1 MQFNIY
7 LCGKEVIQ
15 MKLNEVQI
23 GTEVRLVARNKK
35 GELVFKSEIVKLRE
49 DGRVILKAVRHKT
62 TLINFQA
69 DGITTDLRFEGDAGV
84 DILFANASPCIEYEG
99 KEPILTVNG
108 EMEGGIANRRDCARF
123 IMRRKGQ
130 WMCGA
135 SRPEDVVIH
144 DISQSGI
151 SVVADRAINVGQRV
165 KVSWTDSKKN
175 IILVEAEVVRTVP
188 TDKLEY
194 LHGCRFVKYYP
205 EINKVVMEI
214 QREQLKR
221 MSGME

>member
-1 MQFNIY
+1 
-7 LCGKEVIQ
+7 

-35 GELVFKSEIVKLRE
+35 GELVFKSEIVKVRE
-49 DGRVILKAVRHKT
+49 DGRVILTAVRHKT

-69 DGITTDLRFEGDAGV
+69 DGITTDLRFEGENGV

-108 EMEGGIANRRDCARF
+108 ELEGGIANRRDCARF
-123 IMRRKGQ
+123 IMRKKGQ

-135 SRPEDVVIH
+135 SRPEDVIVN
-144 DISQSGI
+144 DISQSGV
-151 SVVADRAINVGQRV
+151 SVIAGRAINVGQVV
-165 KVSWTDSKKN
+165 KVSWTDAKKN
-175 IILVEAEVVRTVP
+175 IILVEAEVVRVVP
-188 TDKLEY
+188 VDNMDY
-194 LHGCRFVKYYP
+194 LHGCKFLRYYP
-205 EINKVVMEI
+205 EINKAVMEI

-221 MSGME
+221 MSGMD

>member
-1 MQFNIY
+1 
-7 LCGKEVIQ
+7 

-35 GELVFKSEIVKLRE
+35 GELVFKSEIIKLRE
-49 DGRVILKAVRHKT
+49 DGRVILNPVRHKT

-69 DGITTDLRFEGDAGV
+69 DGITTDLRFEGQEGV
-84 DILFANASPCIEYEG
+84 DILFANVSPCIEYEG
-99 KEPILTVNG
+99 KNPILTVNG
-108 EMEGGIANRRDCARF
+108 NLEGGIANRRDCARF
-123 IMRRKGQ
+123 VMHRKGQ

-135 SRPEDVVIH
+135 SRSEEVIVH

-151 SVVADRAINVGQRV
+151 SVISNRAANVGQTV
-165 KVSWTDSKKN
+165 KISWQDAKKN
-175 IILVEAEVVRTVP
+175 IILVEAEVVRVGP
-188 TDKLEY
+188 TDKMEY
-194 LHGCRFVKYYP
+194 FHGCKFVKYYP

-221 MSGME
+221 MSGMD

>member
-1 MQFNIY
+1 MR
-7 LCGKEVIQ
+7 
-15 MKLNEVQI
+15 LNEVQI

-35 GELVFKSEIVKLRE
+35 GELVFKSEILKLRE
-49 DGRVILKAVRHKT
+49 DGRVILNPVRHKT

-84 DILFANASPCIEYEG
+84 DILFANVSPFIEYEG
-99 KEPILTVNG
+99 KNPILTVNG
-108 EMEGGIANRRDCARF
+108 ELEGGIANRRDCARF
-123 IMRRKGQ
+123 LMQRKGQ

-135 SRPEDVVIH
+135 SRSEEIVVY

-151 SVVADRAINVGQRV
+151 SVISGRAINVGQRV

-175 IILVEAEVVRTVP
+175 IILVEAEVVRVVP
-188 TDKLEY
+188 KDRLEY
-194 LHGCRFVKYYP
+194 LHGCKFVQYYP
-205 EINKVVMEI
+205 EINKTVMEI

-221 MSGME
+221 MSGMD